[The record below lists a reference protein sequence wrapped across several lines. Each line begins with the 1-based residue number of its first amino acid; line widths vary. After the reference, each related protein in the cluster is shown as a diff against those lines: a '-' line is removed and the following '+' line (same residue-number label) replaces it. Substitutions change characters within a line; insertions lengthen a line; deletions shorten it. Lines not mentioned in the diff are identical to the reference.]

1 MNKSFPIISAI
12 IIIGITFS
20 LRASN
25 NMIITTLP
33 LIARYDFHFSSI
45 LIGVVSSLAAI
56 FAFISSGLVNS
67 KLKSKLRRRFFVLF
81 SIFYA
86 IIFPLF
92 YFSNPFNIWFFASFL
107 GFSMGLIMPN
117 IMTYAGLFP
126 DQRTRERM
134 LSLYTLAL
142 STSLILGPLIESVV
156 LLKFTLFQAFLF
168 FSLFAILVAIFSF
181 FIKFPNDAPENGI
194 KTTPVWKNPGFEL
207 SIALNLMY
215 GIPFGMLTT
224 FGGIFAVESFK
235 ASYSLATALF
245 GIFFATS
252 FLGRLIL
259 TVIPPRNL
267 WTPIWVAA
275 SLTVIG
281 LLLVFI
287 SPSLMFYI
295 LALVILGI
303 PHGLTYP
310 ISLISI
316 SRSFSVEERNIA
328 NSYFSAIM
336 MGFSSFIPIIISSI
350 VNFFGI
356 RDSFALLIPVALAF
370 ILFVIRIFLK
380 QKI

>member
-1 MNKSFPIISAI
+1 MNKSFPIISSI

-56 FAFISSGLVNS
+56 FAFISSGFVNS
-67 KLKSKLRRRFFVLF
+67 KLRSKLRKRFFIIF
-81 SIFYA
+81 SILYA

-92 YFSNPFNIWFFASFL
+92 YFSNPINIWFFASFI

-117 IMTYAGLFP
+117 IMTYAGLFS
-126 DQRTRERM
+126 DQKTRERM

-142 STSLILGPLIESVV
+142 STSLILGPLIESAI
-156 LLKFTLFQAFLF
+156 LLKFTLFEAFLF
-168 FSLFAILVAIFSF
+168 FALFAILVAIFSF
-181 FIKFPNDAPENGI
+181 FIKFPNDISENKSI
-194 KTTPVWKNPGFEL
+194 TDPVWKNSGFKL

-252 FLGRLIL
+252 FIGRLIL
-259 TVIPPRNL
+259 TIIPPKNL
-267 WTPIWVAA
+267 WTSIWIAS
-275 SLTVIG
+275 SLTILG

-287 SPSLMFYI
+287 SPSLIFYI
-295 LALVILGI
+295 LALIILGV

-316 SRSFSVEERNIA
+316 SRSFPIEKRNIA

-356 RDSFALLIPVALAF
+356 RNSFALLIPVSLAF
-370 ILFVIRIFLK
+370 IIFIIRLSLK
-380 QKI
+380 EKI